1 LPAAQAPRAARR
13 SSPCARTRTARL
25 HGRRAA
31 ALGAARRAADAAVL
45 QLETVRDHLRAI
57 ALDWPARTD
66 RGRTW
71 PGCAA
76 RRWPSRGRWRR
87 TCAALQSFGD
97 WLARD
102 VLHEALPVWLAR
114 CADEAGLL
122 AWCERE
128 ADRCAPARALR
139 DWHTAGRAL
148 RAECVPLPVLDAD
161 AATQEARLRQL
172 AGHLACDPRFAQ
184 WPHWRGLACENGPW
198 TRGRHAGRAR
208 PATAWSRL
216 AARWIELV
224 ELAAAPGEVLL
235 AQGALPLAPGEAIAW
250 CEMARGLLFH
260 WIRLDAGG
268 RVRDLRV
275 LAPTEW
281 NFHPAGTLARAL
293 QALEPGDAAAAAL
306 LAAAFDACV
315 PCSVEPAP

>member
-1 LPAAQAPRAARR
+1 M
-13 SSPCARTRTARL
+13 
-25 HGRRAA
+25 
-31 ALGAARRAADAAVL
+31 L

-57 ALDWPARTD
+57 ALDWPARTGSRPD
-66 RGRTW
+66 LAWLRGS
-71 PGCAA
+71 PLALAGALAPDAA
-76 RRWPSRGRWRR
+76 
-87 TCAALQSFGD
+87 AALQSFGD